1 MINVFSTTI
10 LEGFAPTV
18 KTTSRLTTITI
29 KTDDDRV
36 SVLDTICDV
45 LTDSGIVHSREFVQN
60 ISSIGHIKVLVD
72 A

>member
-10 LEGFAPTV
+10 LEGFSPTI
-18 KTTSRLTTITI
+18 KSTSRLTTIVI
-29 KTDDDRV
+29 KTDADRV
-36 SVLDTICDV
+36 SVLDTVSDV

-60 ISSIGHIKVLVD
+60 ISSIGHIKVMVD